1 MIEMKVTKN
10 DIEIYFNDLNKEAQ
24 EKFLEA
30 MGIKT
35 SDEGNYEV
43 FPIAVTPVPEPLC
56 GE

>member
-1 MIEMKVTKN
+1 MKVTKN
-10 DIEIYFNDLNKEAQ
+10 DIQIYFSDLNEEAQ
-24 EKFLEA
+24 KEFLEA

-43 FPIAVTPVPEPLC
+43 LPIAIAPVPEPLC

>member
-1 MIEMKVTKN
+1 MKVTEN
-10 DIEIYFNDLNKEAQ
+10 DIEIYFDDLNKDAQ